1 MGVTPGV
8 LFNSNTFPRAEIDAQ
23 LAALARTGA
32 TTVRSDALWETAEPT
47 PPSDG
52 VQLFPPAVGL
62 IHHYDWR
69 RDDQIAGMLAAHGLR
84 WLPIIDSTATSDESV
99 PVATHPYGPTPE
111 HVLDSVR
118 SDRLAMNADGM
129 STVPLYVTE
138 FGWTTHPQGAHDWA
152 APEKRPGY
160 IWQTLAGL
168 GHTDCGI
175 AAVLLYAW

>member
-84 WLPIIDSTATSDESV
+84 WLPIIDYTATWDESV
-99 PVATHPYGPTPE
+99 PGDDHSPPKSASEFYSYAAAVAARYGPGGSFWSENSNLPARPVDTYEIWNEPDSHYFWHPTPPPAAYAN
-111 HVLDSVR
+111 L
-118 SDRLAMNADGM
+118 N
-129 STVPLYVTE
+129 ST
-138 FGWTTHPQGAHDWA
+138 A
-152 APEKRPGY
+152 R
-160 IWQTLAGL
+160 
-168 GHTDCGI
+168 
-175 AAVLLYAW
+175 